1 LLTSSIRFLEVEI
14 KLLGQL
20 LQSNNNPRG
29 MDSGKR
35 EKIAYPGVDI
45 TEVIN
50 LANLALEMSNF
61 TAQNYGIYLNLHRS

>member
-1 LLTSSIRFLEVEI
+1 
-14 KLLGQL
+14 
-20 LQSNNNPRG
+20 